1 MSRIQLTIN
10 AHEPYPGLKVA
21 VLTGG
26 LTIETVALFNH
37 TLRDDPAP
45 VLLLNLS
52 KLDWLDSAGVGSLVQ
67 LMVRREKAKATLAI
81 ADLTTRN
88 QAVLQ
93 VSQLLRLF
101 KIFPTTDQAVE
112 YFAQRGGFTSKT
124 KIESV

>member
-37 TLRDDPAP
+37 TLRDDAAP

-52 KLDWLDSAGVGSLVQ
+52 ELDWLDSAGVGSLVQ
-67 LMVRREKAKATLAI
+67 LMVQREKAKASLAI
-81 ADLTTRN
+81 AELSSRN

-101 KIFPTTDQAVE
+101 KVFPTTDQAVE

-124 KIESV
+124 KIESL

>member
-1 MSRIQLTIN
+1 MSRIQLAIN

-67 LMVRREKAKATLAI
+67 LMVRREKVKATLAI
-81 ADLTTRN
+81 ADLTARN

-101 KIFPTTDQAVE
+101 RIFPTTDQAVQ

-124 KIESV
+124 KIESL

>member
-1 MSRIQLTIN
+1 MPRIQLTLKP
-10 AHEPYPGLKVA
+10 HEPHPGLKIVL
-21 VLTGG
+21 LTGG
-26 LTIETVALFNH
+26 LTIETVALFNQS
-37 TLRDDPAP
+37 LREDHSP

-101 KIFPTTDQAVE
+101 RIFPTTDQAVE

-124 KIESV
+124 KIESL

>member
-1 MSRIQLTIN
+1 MSRIQLAIN

-37 TLRDDPAP
+37 TLREDPAP

-67 LMVRREKAKATLAI
+67 LMVRREKAKTTLAI

-101 KIFPTTDQAVE
+101 RIFPTTDQAVE